1 MTNKEAAELR
11 ERNHFETATWERGL
25 FESSRTISSMIDD
38 LREIKEMLDND
49 CDILNG
55 DAEGETF
62 LEKHEAA
69 MMKETIKGIAS
80 MVYHVKGS
88 FRVR

>member
-1 MTNKEAAELR
+1 MTNKETAELR
-11 ERNHFETATWERGL
+11 ERNHFEASDWENDLIQAMRSV
-25 FESSRTISSMIDD
+25 SSTIDE
-38 LREIKEMLDND
+38 LLEIKEMLDRD
-49 CDILNG
+49 RDILNG

-69 MMKETIKGIAS
+69 MMRETIKGIAS
-80 MVYHVKGS
+80 MVYHIKGS